1 MFLDD
6 VKNGDCRELIKE
18 IADNSIDLILSDIPY
33 GISVEKWDVIHSN
46 TNSALLGT
54 SPAQAHAGNV
64 FKKRGKPLNGWS
76 EADKLIPKQ
85 YYEWV
90 MSWTEDWLRVL
101 KPGGSAFVF
110 AGRRLSHRCICAF
123 EDSGFIY
130 KDMIGWN
137 KQKAAHRAQHIS
149 CVFDRRKDLIS
160 ANKWKGWKVGNLRPI
175 FEPILWFM
183 KPYRIGGTL
192 ADNIL
197 EHELGAYNEN
207 ILIKYNQKTNNMF
220 SIEAQ
225 NTDRGLHPTQKPVK
239 LMKLLIELTTKEK
252 QIVLDPFAGSSTTL
266 IAAMQLNRHFIGVE
280 QSKEFFEISQKR
292 IFEEKTKSHQR
303 TLLDIYS
310 LKVVLIELK

>member
-6 VKNGDCRELIKE
+6 IKNGDCRELIKK
-18 IADNSIDLILSDIPY
+18 IDDNSTDLILSDIPY
-33 GISVEKWDVIHSN
+33 GISVENWDVIHNN
-46 TNSALLGT
+46 TNSALLGA
-54 SPAQAHAGNV
+54 SPAQVQAGNI

-76 EADKLIPKQ
+76 EADRLIPKQ

-90 MSWTEDWLRVL
+90 MTWVEDWLRVL

-110 AGRRLSHRCICAF
+110 AGRRLAHRCICAF

-130 KDMIGWN
+130 KDMIGWD

-149 CVFDRRKDLIS
+149 CVFDRRKDFDS
-160 ANKWKGWKVGNLRPI
+160 ANKWDGWKVGNLRPV

-183 KPYRIGGTL
+183 KPYKIGGTL

-197 EHELGAYNEN
+197 EYSLGAYNEN
-207 ILIKYNQKTNNMF
+207 ILMKYNQKPNNIL

-225 NTDRGLHPTQKPVK
+225 NTDRGLHPTQKPVE
-239 LMKLLIELTTKEK
+239 LMKLLIELTTKEE

-266 IAAMQLNRHFIGVE
+266 IAAMQLNRHFIGFE
-280 QSKEFFEISQKR
+280 QSKEYFEISQKR
-292 IFEEKTKSHQR
+292 LLEEKTKPRQG
-303 TLLDIYS
+303 TLLDSYS
-310 LKVVLIELK
+310 LKAL